1 MMDRGFSTPRGGRS
15 ALLVSRP
22 RSRSRS
28 ALTLGAQLCILGWS
42 LLQAGKAG
50 AQVLTLQEIEAKAQR
65 DRSELVERQASIEK
79 VQAELALAQSRS
91 GPTIGARVE
100 GALAPGGELLPYTNN
115 GETYQIS
122 GAKELGDADSFL
134 PRARY
139 AAMLS
144 GKMTLL
150 DFGRSSAGVSA
161 AQAALGAERASLLQA
176 KVELVRG
183 ARGAYLSWLEA
194 HQIWQLAQRDA
205 EVTRARTSSVRE
217 LIAAGAR
224 PATDAALSSYD
235 EQLAW
240 LRQSR
245 AQRAATAA
253 LRALGASVQSSLP
266 ESSEPDLNVLETGA
280 EPSGGDPA
288 TASARAPGVA
298 GPKAPAGGAA
308 AGTDSALSAL
318 DLQRQA
324 ALSAAR
330 AADRGVAPV
339 LDAAADLGVQG
350 QDASIFPAYK
360 VGITLSIPLWDGGAR
375 SAQAAVHRAEA
386 RGLDARRHATERR
399 LEAEHSA
406 ARERFAAA
414 AEDLRLSMELFN
426 TAELMLSQA
435 EDHYRS
441 GSDTLERVLN
451 AQRSLVQAR
460 REVLSSQLETAR
472 ARLELTPIQ
481 LAP

>member
-1 MMDRGFSTPRGGRS
+1 MMDRAFSTTPHGRCALRFS
-15 ALLVSRP
+15 ALP
-22 RSRSRS
+22 FF
-28 ALTLGAQLCILGWS
+28 CILGWS
-42 LLQAGKAG
+42 LLRAGNAG
-50 AQVLTLQEIEAKAQR
+50 AQVLTLQEIETKAQR
-65 DRSELVERQASIEK
+65 DRAELVERQASIEK
-79 VQAELALAQSRS
+79 AQAELGLAQSRT
-91 GPTIGARVE
+91 GPTLGARVE
-100 GALAPGGELLPYTNN
+100 GALAPGGELIEISDPGGTEYLV
-115 GETYQIS
+115 S
-122 GAKELGDADSFL
+122 GARTLGEADSFL

-150 DFGRSSAGVSA
+150 DFGRTKAGVSA

-176 KVELVRG
+176 KIELVRG

-235 EQLAW
+235 EQLAG

-266 ESSEPDLNVLETGA
+266 ESSEPDLQVLETGD
-280 EPSGGDPA
+280 EPTPA
-288 TASARAPGVA
+288 DAAQAGASTTGAPASGVA
-298 GPKAPAGGAA
+298 GGTGPTSPKGSAA
-308 AGTDSALSAL
+308 AGANSALSAL
-318 DLQRQA
+318 ELQRQA

-330 AADRGVAPV
+330 AADRGAAPV

-360 VGITLSIPLWDGGAR
+360 VGVTLSFPLWDGGAR

-399 LEAEHSA
+399 LQAEQAA

-435 EDHYRS
+435 EEHYRA

-472 ARLELTPIQ
+472 ARLELTPIHVQ
-481 LAP
+481 P

>member
-1 MMDRGFSTPRGGRS
+1 T
-15 ALLVSRP
+15 ALARRL
-22 RSRSRS
+22 
-28 ALTLGAQLCILGWS
+28 QLCVLGWG
-42 LLQAGKAG
+42 LLAGANAA
-50 AQVLTLQEIEAKAQR
+50 AQVLTLEEIETKAQR

-79 VQAELALAQSRS
+79 AQAELALAQSRS
-91 GPTIGARVE
+91 GPTIGARVD
-100 GALAPGGELLPYTNN
+100 GSLAPGGELIPLEKDGNEYLV
-115 GETYQIS
+115 S
-122 GAKELGDADSFL
+122 GASKLGQSDSFL

-150 DFGRSSAGVSA
+150 DFGRTSAGVSA

-183 ARGAYLSWLEA
+183 ARSAYLEWLDA

-205 EVTRARTSSVRE
+205 EVTRARTASVRE

-235 EQLAW
+235 EQLAG

-245 AQRAATAA
+245 AQRAAIAA
-253 LRALGASVQSSLP
+253 LRTLGASVQSTLS
-266 ESSEPDLNVLETGA
+266 ESAEPDLRVLETGV
-280 EPSGGDPA
+280 EPSAAAAPA
-288 TASARAPGVA
+288 AGAAGPAAAPAAAASA
-298 GPKAPAGGAA
+298 
-308 AGTDSALSAL
+308 TESDSALSAL
-318 DLQRQA
+318 ALQRQA

-339 LDAAADLGVQG
+339 LDAAAELGVQG
-350 QDASIFPAYK
+350 QDAQIFPAYK
-360 VGITLSIPLWDGGAR
+360 AGITLTFPIWDGGAR

-386 RGLDARRHATERR
+386 RGLDARRQATERQ
-399 LEAEHSA
+399 LNAERVA
-406 ARERFAAA
+406 ARERFQAA
-414 AEDLRLSMELFN
+414 AEDLRLSTELLT
-426 TAELMLSQA
+426 TAELVLSQA
-435 EDHYRS
+435 EEHYRS

-472 ARLELTPIQ
+472 ARLELTPIRVQ
-481 LAP
+481 P